1 VRRKEAVEQVD
12 GVDFRLVSNCFRK
25 VSQSDQQQQYEG
37 DRCQERVERQRAGKK
52 RYVVFISG
60 LQGTA
65 DEAGG

>member
-1 VRRKEAVEQVD
+1 MEQVV
-12 GVDFRLVSNCFRK
+12 GVDFRLMGDRLRQ
-25 VSQSDQQQQYEG
+25 VSQSDQQQQNEG

-52 RYVVFISG
+52 WYVVFISG